1 MQNIETQKSLPE
13 LLEELALLNDAFA
26 DEFALDSDKMRE
38 ILRQR
43 AQKFKDMEIDEDVG
57 ELIDILEFALHDE
70 RFAFPLQWVG
80 EVCRVAEITEIPGTP
95 KFVKGVVNL
104 RRKIYSVIDL
114 AILLALPAPKTTGV
128 QTVAAGTAKNGVA
141 DNLLLILTADEME
154 FAVVIDSLNGVKSL
168 PLQQLQTSL
177 PTLSGAQADYF
188 KGVTK
193 DHLVVLDAEK
203 LLLDKKLIVNG

>member
-1 MQNIETQKSLPE
+1 LQNNESQKSLPE
-13 LLEELALLNDAFA
+13 LLEKLALLNGAFA
-26 DEFALDSDKMRE
+26 DELAVDSGKMRE
-38 ILRQR
+38 ILQQR

-70 RFAFPLQWVG
+70 CFAFPLQWVG

-104 RRKIYSVIDL
+104 RRKIYSVVDL
-114 AILLALPAPKTTGV
+114 AVLLALPAPKATGV
-128 QTVAAGTAKNGVA
+128 RPVAAGAAENGVA
-141 DNLLLILTADEME
+141 DNLLLTLTADEME
-154 FAVVIDSLNGVKSL
+154 FAVVIDGLHGVKSL
-168 PLQQLQTSL
+168 PLRQLQTSL

-203 LLLDKKLIVNG
+203 LLMDKKLIVNG